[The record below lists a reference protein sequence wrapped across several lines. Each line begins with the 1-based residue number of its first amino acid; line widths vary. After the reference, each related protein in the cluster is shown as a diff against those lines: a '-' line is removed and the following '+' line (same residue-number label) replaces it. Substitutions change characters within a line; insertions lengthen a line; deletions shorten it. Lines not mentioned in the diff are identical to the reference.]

1 MCMTICSSQ
10 TGADVGVADS
20 LHGSVPVAARD
31 EGDEDDEEEEEEY
44 LRRGHNNS
52 GGKVPQ
58 RGRDRG

>member
-1 MCMTICSSQ
+1 M
-10 TGADVGVADS
+10 ADS
-20 LHGSVPVAARD
+20 LRGSVPVAARD

-58 RGRDRG
+58 RGRDMG